1 VTDYRELLREIAVPR
16 VAGSLQQ
23 ARMMESLKRELTGRG
38 FAITEHRFR
47 ATPARLNAVAF
58 LGFAVAWPGGAVL
71 AFGAGE
77 PGSDLS
83 RFVLGGIALV
93 VLLLG
98 TPLRRAFLEE
108 MGGPRSTGAINLLAT
123 RAGTPPQVW
132 LAAHYDS
139 KGQVFSMA
147 ARLLLVACAVP
158 GAAALVTLAA
168 LTRVGAS
175 PPPGAWTAAA
185 VCALVG
191 GGPLMLNALLRES
204 PGAVDNATGILAVL
218 GVLDRLP
225 PDAAVGVVLP
235 DAEEWGLLGAR
246 ALVREHPD
254 QFRDAAVLN
263 FDGIDDRGALIALVH
278 RPGRT
283 VDAICTAL
291 GARRARFLPV
301 VVDGIALARGAR
313 ECVTIMRGDWATMR
327 VVHTPRDTAARLTLE
342 GVGQVAEGVTRGL
355 GEVLRP

>member
-1 VTDYRELLREIAVPR
+1 
-16 VAGSLQQ
+16 
-23 ARMMESLKRELTGRG
+23 MMELLKRELIGRG
-38 FAITEHRFR
+38 FSITEQRFR

-71 AFGAGE
+71 AFGVGE

-98 TPLRRAFLEE
+98 TPLRRAFLEG
-108 MGGPRSTGAINLLAT
+108 MGGPRSTDAINLLAT
-123 RAGTPPQVW
+123 RAGTPPRVW

-168 LTRVGAS
+168 LARVGVF
-175 PPPGAWTAAA
+175 PPAGVWTAAA

-204 PGAVDNATGILAVL
+204 PGAVDNATGILTVL

-254 QFRDAAVLN
+254 LFRDAAVLN
-263 FDGIDDRGALIALVH
+263 FDGIDDRGALVAFVH
-278 RPGRT
+278 RPGPT
-283 VDAICTAL
+283 VDAISAAL
-291 GARRARFLPV
+291 RARRARFLPV
-301 VVDGIALARGAR
+301 VVDGIVLARRAH
-313 ECVTIMRGDWATMR
+313 ECVTIMRGDWGTMR
-327 VVHTPRDTAARLTLE
+327 VVHTRRDTATRLTLD
-342 GVGQVAEGVTRGL
+342 GVRVVADGVANA
-355 GEVLRP
+355 LRALPVA